1 MNSPPK
7 ARAPF
12 DPRSWFRPRAGLP
25 SGPFERAVAHLE
37 RGRCAEA
44 LLELVAALAVC
55 GDDPARSRVHN
66 KRGVALLELGRR
78 AEALDAFCTA
88 LARDERSAP
97 ALVNLGNLLFE
108 SGHPED
114 AIDYYRGAL
123 RADETYALAHANLA
137 AVYRRRG
144 DRAAAVRELRAAER
158 LAGRRSRGRA

>member
-1 MNSPPK
+1 MSSPPK

-12 DPRSWFRPRAGLP
+12 DPRSWFRSKAGEVA
-25 SGPFERAVAHLE
+25 PFERAVAHLE
-37 RGRCAEA
+37 RGRFPEA
-44 LLELVAALAVC
+44 LRELEAALATC
-55 GDDPARSRVHN
+55 ADDPARARVHN

-78 AEALDAFCTA
+78 SEGLDAFCTA
-88 LARDERSAP
+88 LVLDERSAP

-108 SGHPED
+108 AGHPED

-137 AVYRRRG
+137 AVYRQRG
-144 DRAAAVRELRAAER
+144 ERAAAVRELRAAER